1 MLVVVDVDDA
11 KNVGSH
17 VAMVLLVV
25 VVVEHIGEE
34 RLGLESIVNSVVV
47 LVVPV
52 EKDPDVLFS
61 LVTSLLLPTFEPPL
75 VFVKDIGGEEV
86 GQEVESR

>member
-1 MLVVVDVDDA
+1 
-11 KNVGSH
+11 
-17 VAMVLLVV
+17 MVLLVV